1 MFAALNIS
9 FADSTIAF
17 YDAKYH
23 YQLWRPITAIRL
35 ADTDGNPAT
44 VGDPTWTPLAVTA
57 PDPSYPGAH
66 STISAAGATVLSSF
80 FGNQDQIRVTSDV
93 LPGTVRTF
101 ASYNDVAT
109 EAGLSRIFA
118 GQHTRIDHEAGLQLG
133 HNIAQFVLPHFD
145 VNKGG
150 TFGY

>member
-1 MFAALNIS
+1 MPTMRS
-9 FADSTIAF
+9 IACSSSSPCRRTSE
-17 YDAKYH
+17 

-35 ADTDGNPAT
+35 ASTDGNPAT

-57 PDPSYPGAH
+57 LDPSYPGAH
-66 STISAAGATVLSSF
+66 STISAAGATVLSAF

-93 LPGTVRTF
+93 LPGVVRTF

-109 EAGLSRIFA
+109 EAGLSRIYA

-133 HNIAQFVLPHFD
+133 HNVAQFVISHLG
-145 VNKGG
+145 VK
-150 TFGY
+150 